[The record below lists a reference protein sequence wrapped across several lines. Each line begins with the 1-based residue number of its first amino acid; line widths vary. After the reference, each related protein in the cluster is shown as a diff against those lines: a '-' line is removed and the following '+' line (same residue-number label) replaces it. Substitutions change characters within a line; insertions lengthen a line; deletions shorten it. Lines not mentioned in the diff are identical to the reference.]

1 MAMNRRDFLKSA
13 ALTVAAG
20 MVMGPTALA
29 KDKAGS
35 DAEDGKDILNYNPK
49 MKYRLMGQTGV
60 KVSALGFGML
70 RLPMLADGKTI
81 DMNQTVDMV
90 HRAID
95 GGVNY
100 IDTGRTERAGRRQGP
115 G

>member
-49 MKYRLMGQTGV
+49 MKYRPMGLTGV
-60 KVSALGFGML
+60 KVSALGAKM
-70 RLPMLADGKTI
+70 I
-81 DMNQTVDMV
+81 E
-90 HRAID
+90 
-95 GGVNY
+95 
-100 IDTGRTERAGRRQGP
+100 IDTKF
-115 G
+115 